1 MRALRC
7 NELPESAA
15 TCYNIS
21 MQTTSSTLKI
31 ENLVVILL
39 GILVLIALAGVL
51 YLLRGIILPF
61 LVALFLAYLLEPLVR
76 LLTRLHVPHAVATTT
91 ALLSTFILL
100 VLMGILLYTGAQSF
114 AKGYPLYEAK
124 LRALLALT
132 AGSLDFLPAEWQIGD
147 LSRQLA
153 SKSVAGA
160 ILSSLGS
167 FVTFTGH
174 LLLVYIFTIF
184 ILVGQRHLPQRIH
197 KAFDLEQAQRICDML
212 ERITQELQTYLGTK
226 AFISL
231 VTGIL
236 VNVLLVFFDIDFAIL
251 WALLAFMLNFIPSIG
266 SIVAAIPPILIAVL
280 KFDSILPALWVAF
293 YFTVINVVLGCLIE
307 PKLMGQRLN
316 LSPLLV
322 ILSLLFWGWLWG
334 VTGMALAVPI
344 MASIKIVCEN
354 IPQLCFVSVLM
365 SSK

>member
-1 MRALRC
+1 
-7 NELPESAA
+7 
-15 TCYNIS
+15 
-21 MQTTSSTLKI
+21 MQTTSPTPKI
-31 ENLVVILL
+31 ENLVVTLL
-39 GILVLIALAGVL
+39 GILVLVALVGVL
-51 YLLRGIILPF
+51 HLLRGIILPF

-91 ALLSTFILL
+91 ALLSTFVLL

-114 AKGYPLYEAK
+114 AKGYPLYEPK
-124 LRALLALT
+124 LRALIALAIS
-132 AGSLDFLPAEWQIGD
+132 SLDFLPAGWHIGD
-147 LSRQLA
+147 LSMQLA
-153 SKSVAGA
+153 STSVTGA
-160 ILSSLGS
+160 VLSSLGS
-167 FVTFTGH
+167 FVTFAGH

-184 ILVGQRHLPQRIH
+184 ILVGQRHLPERIH
-197 KAFDLEQAQRICDML
+197 KAFDCEQAQRICDML

-231 VTGIL
+231 VTAIL
-236 VNVLLVFFDIDFAIL
+236 VHVLLVFFDIDFAIL

-266 SIVAAIPPILIAVL
+266 SIFAAIPPILIAVL
-280 KFDSILPALWVAF
+280 KFDSIMPAAWVAI
-293 YFTVINVVLGCLIE
+293 YFTAINVVLGGLVE
-307 PKLMGQRLN
+307 PRLMGQRLN

-334 VTGMALAVPI
+334 FTGMALSVPI

-354 IPQLCFVSVLM
+354 IPQLRFASVLM